1 MGAALGAALGVK
13 AASLASVDASIRV
26 CFSLFS
32 VAAGRNREHSS
43 HHHVVATEQ
52 SQQERGQ
59 RRMERGQELK
69 ALCAVAARST
79 AKRIDE
85 GSALL
90 NANADADAPETQWGC
105 EHDMMLAAWMVHFG
119 KDVVDT
125 VREAG
130 EALDTLVS

>member
-1 MGAALGAALGVK
+1 M
-13 AASLASVDASIRV
+13 
-26 CFSLFS
+26 
-32 VAAGRNREHSS
+32 
-43 HHHVVATEQ
+43 EQ
-52 SQQERGQ
+52 
-59 RRMERGQELK
+59 RGQELK

-79 AKRIDE
+79 AKRRDE

-90 NANADADAPETQWGC
+90 HANGDADATDTHWGC